1 MIGRIVRPAD
11 FQRVLAAP
19 LRSRS
24 THFALH
30 YLAERPGVPVAA
42 QAAQQAR
49 QAAHQA
55 ASTSTDSPSS
65 QDGVLVEA
73 LEKPQS
79 QPQLR
84 LHSPE
89 LSTKLSTAC
98 ADAVAAPA
106 LAVDE
111 WWLGLVVPK
120 RHAKRAVTR
129 NLIKRQ
135 VRALMASQGAAL
147 PAGLWVLRLRAPFD
161 RQEFLSPAS
170 DVLRASAHAEL
181 VALLDR
187 ALHSPLPPRAPRA
200 AGAPASRSRAK
211 R

>member
-30 YLAERPGVPVAA
+30 YLPERPGVPVAA
-42 QAAQQAR
+42 QVAQQAR

-55 ASTSTDSPSS
+55 ASTSTDSPSA

-79 QPQLR
+79 QPQ
-84 LHSPE
+84 SPE

-98 ADAVAAPA
+98 AGAVAAPA

-111 WWLGLVVPK
+111 LWLGLVVPK

-135 VRALMASQGAAL
+135 VRALMASQGTAL

-170 DVLRASAHAEL
+170 DVLRASAHEEL

-187 ALHSPLPPRAPRA
+187 ALRSPLPPRAPRA
-200 AGAPASRSRAK
+200 AGAASSRSRAK